1 MINQKLN
8 FLIAEENL
16 AIPLSKALRL
26 TSMTKSELENEI
38 KKVNEVSQIFSLPPI
53 EIGNRVIDI
62 PSLIKKN
69 WLDIIFSDKDQ
80 EMIYSEDERQQII
93 YLLVFMENDFYSVF
107 HFQEFLHVS
116 KNTILN
122 DLRKIREQLALY
134 HVRIIYSRKQGFIL
148 KGNEENIRL
157 LSYKY
162 LSNILTSAHG
172 HQLILKAFFTESFT
186 YHVSIRQQLIEII
199 ELHNLSVVPSRLD
212 DMIYFIAF
220 LLKRMLKY
228 SVKIKKDDQKLLSS
242 LTAYQASVHFL
253 ASFQRLKDQQMES
266 YYFTIIIM
274 TILQGE
280 IRDNSLE
287 FLLNCAS
294 QIIHEVERLT
304 AIEFQNYRKLLLDL
318 FYHLVPAFFRIRFG
332 FFLEN
337 VLVDEIQIQYEEIFE
352 ITRIA
357 LYPLNLLVQEVIPES
372 EIAYFTILFGGAISN
387 EKERKKANNLQ
398 ALILC
403 PNGISSSLIMK
414 SELQELF
421 PQIDFIETKS
431 VENYYS
437 NGEMQDVDMIFSSI
451 PIQTEKKLYIIH
463 PIMTH
468 IEKNILLRKVQ
479 KDFIF
484 PKVFLPSIN
493 EMIDAILPYVE
504 LKKGMTKDKIY
515 NYVQKKLVREMKR
528 KVDDRPML
536 SELLTKE
543 YICISDE
550 KMDWQSAITK
560 AAQPLLVQEKI
571 KETYIEAMINKVN
584 DYGAF
589 IHIGKGIALPHAR
602 PGDGVNAIGMSLL
615 KVTNPVNLL
624 DDPAHEIQIFI
635 CLAAIDNETHLRAL
649 SSLTKILSNK
659 EYLNQLLQAET
670 IEEIYNVIEKG
681 EKEQ

>member
-8 FLIAEENL
+8 FLMSEENL

-26 TSMTKSELENEI
+26 TSMTNIELVNEI
-38 KKVNEVSQIFSLPPI
+38 QKVNEIAQQFSLP
-53 EIGNRVIDI
+53 EIKLNSRVIDI
-62 PSLIKKN
+62 PNQIQKN
-69 WLDIIFSDKDQ
+69 WLNILFAEKEQ
-80 EMIYSEDERQQII
+80 EIVYSEKERQEII
-93 YLLVFMENDFYSVF
+93 YLLVFMENDYYSVF

-122 DLRKIREQLALY
+122 DLRKIREQIELY
-134 HVRIIYSRKQGFIL
+134 HVRMVYSRKQGFVL
-148 KGNEENIRL
+148 KGSEENIRL
-157 LSYKY
+157 LAYKC
-162 LSNILTSAHG
+162 LSNILMSKQGTR
-172 HQLILKAFFTESFT
+172 LITKAYFTES
-186 YHVSIRQQLIEII
+186 YSYYQSIRQHLFETI
-199 ELHNLSVVPSRLD
+199 ELYNLSVVPSRLD
-212 DMIYFIAF
+212 EMVYYVAF
-220 LLKRMLKY
+220 LLKRILKH
-228 SVKIKKDDQKLLSS
+228 SVKVKKVDQKLLSS
-242 LTAYQASVHFL
+242 LTSYQASVHFL
-253 ASFQRLKDQQMES
+253 ASFKQLKDQQMES

-280 IRDNSLE
+280 IRDNALE

-294 QIIHEVERLT
+294 QMIHEVERLT

-318 FYHLVPAFFRIRFG
+318 FYHLVPAYFRIRFG
-332 FFLEN
+332 FFIEN
-337 VLVDEIQIQYEEIFE
+337 VLVDEIKVQYEEMFE
-352 ITRIA
+352 ITHIA
-357 LYPLNLLVQEVIPES
+357 LHPLKLLIQENIPET

-387 EKERKKANNLQ
+387 EKERKKANHLK

-421 PQIDFIETKS
+421 PQIDFIEVKS
-431 VENYYS
+431 IESYYS

-468 IEKNILLRKVQ
+468 IEKSILLRTVQ

-484 PKVFLPSIN
+484 PKVYLPSVN
-493 EMIDAILPYVE
+493 EIVDAILPYVDI
-504 LKKGMTKDKIY
+504 KKGMTKEKIY
-515 NYVQKKLVREMKR
+515 HYVQNKLVKDMKR

-543 YICISDE
+543 YIRISDE
-550 KMDWQSAITK
+550 KMDWQAAIRQ
-560 AAQPLLVQEKI
+560 AAKPLLDHEKI
-571 KETYIEAMINKVN
+571 EESYIQAMIKKVQ

-602 PGDGVNAIGMSLL
+602 PEDGVNKIGMSLL
-615 KVTNPVNLL
+615 KVTQPICLL
-624 DDPAHEIQIFI
+624 DDPAHEVQLFI
-635 CLAAIDNETHLRAL
+635 CLAAVDNETHLRAL

-659 EYLNQLLQAET
+659 EYLNQLLQAQT
-670 IEEIYNVIEKG
+670 IEEILNVIEKG
-681 EKEQ
+681 ENE